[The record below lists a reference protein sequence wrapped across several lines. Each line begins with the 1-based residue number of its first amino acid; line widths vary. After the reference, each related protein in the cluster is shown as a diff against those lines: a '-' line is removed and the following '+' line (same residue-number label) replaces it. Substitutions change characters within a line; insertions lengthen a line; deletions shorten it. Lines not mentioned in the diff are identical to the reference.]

1 MVRVQP
7 VWPRPR
13 PRPTGRPRQRE
24 SVLRRTHW
32 ARIHLGSTARR
43 HFVGCVRV
51 QQDEYHTSPRGS
63 HHEAVKDAQRL
74 ASMLHHE
81 RVNEGVA

>member
-1 MVRVQP
+1 
-7 VWPRPR
+7 
-13 PRPTGRPRQRE
+13 
-24 SVLRRTHW
+24 
-32 ARIHLGSTARR
+32 
-43 HFVGCVRV
+43 V